1 MRIAVIEHSGAGDYA
16 DYISSVLDEAA
27 RQHDY
32 QIKSWSNSVPAFQ
45 QQIATDAIIYIY
57 IESTSA
63 LLLNWL
69 YHVKIPSILKKIKA
83 EIVLDLNGI
92 ASAKIKIPQLVA
104 ASASFFYNDVKQFT
118 GIEKY
123 ALKNLQAT
131 QKNAGTVIGWLAQ
144 KAKEDNSFHTEKTL
158 LLPFTAPEVF
168 RTFEWHEKIMV
179 KAQHAEN
186 KDFFVA
192 VIEDN
197 AIDDFVLLLQAFS
210 KFKKWQQSNM
220 QLLVFPKYES
230 LGGDIYDKHST
241 YKFRDDVR
249 LLKDIEEKDLAA
261 IIASAHSFIHVSA
274 HRPQMLTIAVAMQCS
289 LPVISF
295 RDEAVKEYAGDA
307 VLFAAEKSARALGDA
322 IIQLYKD
329 ENLYAQLKQHAQQQ
343 SLLLN
348 RKACEESLWN
358 LLQSP
363 ARI

>member
-45 QQIATDAIIYIY
+45 QQIAADAIIYIY
-57 IESTSA
+57 IESISA

-69 YHVKIPSILKKIKA
+69 YNVKIPSILKKIKA
-83 EIVLDLNGI
+83 EIVLDLDGV
-92 ASAKIKIPQLVA
+92 ASSKIKIPQLVA
-104 ASASFFYNDVKQFT
+104 ASASFFYDDPKQLNN
-118 GIEKY
+118 IENY
-123 ALKNLQAT
+123 AHKKLHL
-131 QKNAGTVIGWLAQ
+131 
-144 KAKEDNSFHTEKTL
+144 TEKTATKIISWL
-158 LLPFTAPEVF
+158 DKKADENNSLNTENTFLLPFTAPEVF

-179 KAQHAEN
+179 KAQHADN

-197 AIDDFVLLLQAFS
+197 TIDDFVLLLQAFS

-230 LGGDIYDKHST
+230 LGGDIYEKHTT
-241 YKFRDDVR
+241 YKYRDDVR
-249 LLKDIEEKDLAA
+249 LLKDIEEKELAA

-295 RDEAVKEYAGDA
+295 TRRMPKATSLSSLPASSLVAESTVGLPSFTSASKAVACTSP
-307 VLFAAEKSARALGDA
+307 LFGSSMTFSSGSTA
-322 IIQLYKD
+322 
-329 ENLYAQLKQHAQQQ
+329 
-343 SLLLN
+343 
-348 RKACEESLWN
+348 
-358 LLQSP
+358 
-363 ARI
+363 